1 MIHLLR
7 LAVGITDVDHL
18 KQRQLSRPRPDVPKK
33 LGACVWSWTKRKPTR
48 HEELAAGG
56 SIYWVIKG
64 QIRVR
69 QKILRIDEVAD
80 DAGETRARLILRKE
94 WVLTDPVPKRAF
106 QGWRYL
112 DPADAPADLDERA
125 VKGDALPPHLAA
137 ELRALGLL

>member
-7 LAVGITDVDHL
+7 LAVGIDDVEHL
-18 KQRQLSRPRPDVPKK
+18 KTRQLQRPRPEVPKK
-33 LGACVWSWTKRKPTR
+33 LGAVVWSWTRRKPTR
-48 HEELAAGG
+48 AEELCAGG

-69 QKILRIDEVAD
+69 QRVLRIDEVED
-80 DAGETRARLILRKE
+80 DKGEPRARLILRKE

-112 DPADAPADLDERA
+112 APADAPGDLDTRA
-125 VKGDALPPHLAA
+125 PVGDSLPPKLVA
-137 ELRALGLL
+137 ELKSLGLL

>member
-7 LAVGITDVDHL
+7 LAVGITDIDHL
-18 KQRQLSRPRPDVPKK
+18 KQRQLARPRPDVPKK
-33 LGACVWSWTKRKPTR
+33 LGAVVGTWTRRRPTR
-48 HEELAAGG
+48 AEELIAGG

-69 QKILRIDEVAD
+69 QRVLRVDEVAD
-80 DAGETRARLILRKE
+80 DAGETHARLVLRKE
-94 WVLTDPVPKRAF
+94 WILTDPVPKRAF

-112 DPADAPADLDERA
+112 APEDAPADLDARA
-125 VKGDALPPHLAA
+125 GTGDALPPHIAA

>member
-18 KQRQLSRPRPDVPKK
+18 KQRQLSRPRPEVPKK
-33 LGACVWSWTKRKPTR
+33 LGACVWSWTRRRPTR
-48 HEELAAGG
+48 AEELTAGG
-56 SIYWVIKG
+56 SLYWVIKG

-69 QKILRIDEVAD
+69 QRVLRIDQVED
-80 DAGETRARLILRKE
+80 DQGEAHARLILRKE

-112 DPADAPADLDERA
+112 APDDAPADLDARA
-125 VKGDALPPHLAA
+125 ASGDALPPHLAA
-137 ELRALGLL
+137 ELKSLGLL